1 MIWLFTLLK
10 AAAVLAA
17 AGLLGNWFLTELKR
31 SRARGN
37 PWYAPYVSVPG
48 LLIILAVLLPLIL
61 KWFRN

>member
-1 MIWLFTLLK
+1 MSWLFPLLK

-31 SRARGN
+31 ARAQGK

-61 KWFRN
+61 KWIRP